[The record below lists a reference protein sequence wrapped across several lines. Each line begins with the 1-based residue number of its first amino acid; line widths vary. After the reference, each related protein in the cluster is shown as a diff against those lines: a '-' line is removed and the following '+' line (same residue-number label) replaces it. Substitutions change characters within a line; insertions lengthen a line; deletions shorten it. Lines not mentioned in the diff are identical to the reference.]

1 MMRNSFQNHHS
12 QIFLHR
18 PRYNLPDCLLEDQC
32 RCNSML
38 LLPQWHLINGKVEP
52 SWCSSHIQVYDA
64 RFQEYFLRVIV
75 LHYSAS
81 TSSRLANLLNCPQR
95 RFQMNSVVL
104 NIETDLK
111 KTIDC
116 TNHPI
121 FVPNLDLSIF
131 SPNLDKHHNHIFRFS
146 MPWKTKLSHGCGV
159 AISDG
164 RLFDPLFRMI
174 LGPHWIN
181 DRINYDNINI
191 L

>member
-1 MMRNSFQNHHS
+1 MMRNSFQNRHS
-12 QIFLHR
+12 QKFLHR

-32 RCNSML
+32 RCNSMF
-38 LLPQWHLINGKVEP
+38 LLPQWHLINAKVEP
-52 SWCSSHIQVYDA
+52 SWCSSHIQVHDA

-121 FVPNLDLSIF
+121 FVPNLDLSNFFFLILF
-131 SPNLDKHHNHIFRFS
+131 FFPILSQSYLQILNALEDEAEPRVWCCNLRW
-146 MPWKTKLSHGCGV
+146 PTVWPV
-159 AISDG
+159 V
-164 RLFDPLFRMI
+164 
-174 LGPHWIN
+174 
-181 DRINYDNINI
+181 
-191 L
+191 